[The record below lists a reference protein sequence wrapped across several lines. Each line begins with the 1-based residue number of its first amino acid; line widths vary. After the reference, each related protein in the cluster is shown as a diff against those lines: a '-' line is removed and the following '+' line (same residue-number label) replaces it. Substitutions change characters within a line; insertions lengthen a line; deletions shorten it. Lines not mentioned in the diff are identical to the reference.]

1 MIMNN
6 SKISALLNNVN
17 MRAVIIGIAA
27 IICTSMLCVAALRIG
42 LSDRAVTVTGLGEI
56 EQTSDWIV
64 WTGAIESQSTSRAE
78 CYRKVEADCAAVAA
92 YIKKQGIAD
101 DAYSVSAIMISE
113 DYDDNY
119 TADGRYAGRRFKGY
133 RARQNFTVK
142 SAEVD
147 KVEALSRDVMSL
159 IPQGINIESG
169 MPQYYIRNLQ
179 ELKLSLI
186 DAATANA
193 MLRAEK
199 LVKGFARIKD
209 IKSIDIGVFQITGL
223 YGNDEYTY
231 GGADNTMD
239 KVKKVSITVHATYG
253 IR

>member
-1 MIMNN
+1 MGNT
-6 SKISALLNNVN
+6 KISALWDNVN
-17 MRAVIIGIAA
+17 LRAVIIGTAA
-27 IICTSMLCVAALRIG
+27 IICTSMLCAAALRIG
-42 LSDRAVTVTGLGEI
+42 LSDRQVTVTGLGET

-64 WTGAIESQSTSRAE
+64 WSGTVACSSTSRTEA
-78 CYRKVEADCAAVAA
+78 YRKVEADRATVAD
-92 YIKKQGIAD
+92 YLRKQGVAESD
-101 DAYSVSAIMISE
+101 LSFSAIMIE
-113 DYDDNY
+113 AEYDDYY
-119 TADGRYAGRRFKGY
+119 TADGRYAGRRFRDY
-133 RARQNFTVK
+133 RARQTFTVK

-147 KVEALSRDVMSL
+147 KVETLSRDAMSL
-159 IPQGINIESG
+159 ISKGIDIESN

-231 GGADNTMD
+231 GGADNTSD